1 MANKELVDSEVRQAM
16 TRMAEVFAEDVAAEE
31 RLASALLI
39 WPVQQLQYE
48 QRCQVDL
55 LTCLLFTL
63 NSLVVSLPSYS
74 LPQLLLSF
82 TFM

>member
-31 RLASALLI
+31 RLASALLL

-48 QRCQVDL
+48 QRCQVH
-55 LTCLLFTL
+55 T
-63 NSLVVSLPSYS
+63 
-74 LPQLLLSF
+74 LLLHPNNDNNIYYAMIIMIVNSNDK
-82 TFM
+82 